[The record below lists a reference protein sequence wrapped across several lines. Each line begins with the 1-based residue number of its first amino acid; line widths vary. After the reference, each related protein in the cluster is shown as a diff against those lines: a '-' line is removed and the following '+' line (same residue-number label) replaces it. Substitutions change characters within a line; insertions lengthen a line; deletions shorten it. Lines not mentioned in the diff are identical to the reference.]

1 MARRSRRLQV
11 VGAVVALAAI
21 VAVVVI
27 GLVDS
32 GSSGGHAAPPD
43 SIAGGSVPSD
53 SVPSDSV
60 PSDSVPSS
68 AAPSQSAPSPTT
80 TDRPSAA
87 DVAAA
92 RACQAFAVYL
102 EDAEKGQ
109 VPAADGRALVGDAAA
124 LLSGAARDE
133 KAGRAL
139 PKWAALGSDLLAA
152 AQDVVTHKEASFRT
166 DGAVAA
172 SQCRLV
178 PASAAKA
185 GGFQRST

>member
-43 SIAGGSVPSD
+43 SIAGG